1 VTYRRWRCGSTA
13 AATREDGVARS
24 TTSVAVVYA
33 VTVETGLN
41 REDIGKLILT
51 ACFVTDLGTVL
62 ALGVGGFVTE
72 CEVRFTAVQE
82 GVAPALI
89 LMPFRSESQAPNRR
103 SPILTGRKV

>member
-51 ACFVTDLGTVL
+51 ACFVTDLGTVEGRWRMQQRITGERGPL
-62 ALGVGGFVTE
+62 A
-72 CEVRFTAVQE
+72 R
-82 GVAPALI
+82 
-89 LMPFRSESQAPNRR
+89 
-103 SPILTGRKV
+103 

>member
-1 VTYRRWRCGSTA
+1 MTYRRWRCGSTA

-24 TTSVAVVYA
+24 TTSVAMVYA

-62 ALGVGGFVTE
+62 ALRCRRFRYR
-72 CEVRFTAVQE
+72 VRSSIHCCA
-82 GVAPALI
+82 G
-89 LMPFRSESQAPNRR
+89 RRR
-103 SPILTGRKV
+103 SCVKTDAISI